1 MRLLSGPI
9 VWARLLTVLALVA
22 TVLVVVNMFLYVG
35 NQKLNREF
43 AERQQFIVQTAQVQV
58 VAKEVVTALANLA
71 IKNNDEQLKQ
81 LLASHGITYTVPAPG
96 APGGAKK

>member
-1 MRLLSGPI
+1 MRLLNGPI

-22 TVLVVVNMFLYVG
+22 TVLVVVNMFLYVR
-35 NQKLNREF
+35 NQKLNREV
-43 AERQQFIVQTAQVQV
+43 AERQQFIVQTAQVQG

-81 LLASHGITYTVPAPG
+81 LLASHGITYTVPG
-96 APGGAKK
+96 ASGGAKK